1 MHGAC
6 GKSRSLPQFVARRR
20 QETAAWALA
29 AEASA
34 PSASAAEAISL
45 DDIQRSAKA
54 PGEAKAKGKAPPA
67 KRASAGAK
75 APAVPKAPR
84 TATLLMAAK
93 VKLRALRT
101 QAESSGMAAFAGD
114 LSSLLGEAD
123 AATTALEQAAANGD
137 GVQEPPPARREKQ
150 NTFLPRNP

>member
-54 PGEAKAKGKAPPA
+54 PGKAKAKGKAAPA
-67 KRASAGAK
+67 KRPSAGAK
-75 APAVPKAPR
+75 AVPKAPR
-84 TATLLMAAK
+84 TADLLMTAK